1 MRRFKDL
8 MNRLRGIELQEEDE
22 VDEQTPVKVRMDKSP
37 RAKAARKA
45 ARLKYKRDRVKIA
58 MQRKKK
64 RKQEKSSGVEKKR
77 ARLKAQGKTLS
88 GKRITK
94 RVS

>member
-8 MNRLRGIELQEEDE
+8 MNTLRGIELQEEDE

-37 RAKAARKA
+37 KAKAARKA

-64 RKQEKSSGVEKKR
+64 RNKKSLLV
-77 ARLKAQGKTLS
+77 L
-88 GKRITK
+88 
-94 RVS
+94 

>member
-8 MNRLRGIELQEEDE
+8 MNTLRGIELQEEDE

-37 RAKAARKA
+37 KAKAARKV

-58 MQRKKK
+58 MQRKKT
-64 RKQEKSSGVEKKR
+64 RKQEKSSGIAKKR
-77 ARLKAQGKTLS
+77 AKLKAQGKTLS